1 MTINIPKPNKGAIKN
16 TNAAVDDV
24 ESTKANRI
32 KAYKMQRGTDGS
44 SKYNNLF
51 SFLL

>member
-1 MTINIPKPNKGAIKN
+1 MTIKIPKPKTGAIKN

-24 ESTKANRI
+24 ESTKANSI
-32 KAYKMQRGTDGS
+32 NAYKMQSGMDGS
-44 SKYNNLF
+44 SKCNNRV